1 MAYLQNKE
9 FVEKECPVCGSM
21 KLIVFFKFKD
31 FPVHC
36 NILWKNQEA
45 ARNCPKGDIELAFCP
60 NCSYIFNL
68 AFEPAFFEYSQT
80 YDSSLHF
87 SPFYKKYAQ
96 SIAARLIERH
106 DLYNK
111 DIIEIGCGKGYFL
124 NLICN
129 LGNNR
134 GVGFDPSYIDQ
145 RNNKI
150 KEQVKFI
157 QDYYSEKYSIYQGD
171 LIVCRHVLEH
181 IPNPKDFLNV
191 IRSSIG
197 NRINTHVFF
206 EVPNALQT
214 FRRLFIWDIIY
225 EHYSYFTPVSLTHIF
240 SSSCFRICKLAEEF
254 DGQFLS
260 IEASPDHNRIPH
272 SLSNQQMELK
282 KIVSEIASFPK
293 KYRIKVERCR
303 NKLNKI
309 EDQEKRIVLWGAGSK
324 GVTFLNTFKK
334 AKIDYVVD
342 INPNKQGMYIPGTGQ
357 SIVPPEYLKEYK
369 PEVIIIM
376 NPIYKNEI
384 QETINRLELTSK
396 FIFV

>member
-1 MAYLQNKE
+1 MVDQHNKE
-9 FVEKECPVCGSM
+9 IFEKECPVCGSM
-21 KLIVFFKFKD
+21 KLIVFFEFRD
-31 FPVHC
+31 FPAHC
-36 NILWKNQEA
+36 NLLWQSQKT
-45 ARNCPKGDIELAFCP
+45 ARDCQKGDIELAFCP
-60 NCSYIFNL
+60 NCSFIFNI
-68 AFEPAFFEYSQT
+68 AFEPALFEYSQA
-80 YDSSLHF
+80 YDNSLHF
-87 SPFYKKYAQ
+87 SPIFKEYAQ
-96 SIAARLIERH
+96 SLAARLIERH

-150 KEQVKFI
+150 KKQVKFI

-171 LIVCRHVLEH
+171 LIVSRHVLEH
-181 IPNPKDFLNV
+181 IPNPKDFLNI

-197 NRINTHVFF
+197 NSINTHVFF

-225 EHYSYFTPVSLTHIF
+225 EHFSYFTPVSLTHIF
-240 SSSCFRICKLAEEF
+240 SSSNFRICELAEEF

-260 IEASPDHNRIPH
+260 INASPDHNRKLN
-272 SLSNQQMELK
+272 SLGNQQKELK
-282 KIVSEIASFPK
+282 EIASDIASFPNN
-293 KYRIKVERCR
+293 YYIKVERCR
-303 NKLNKI
+303 NKLNQI
-309 EDQEKRIVLWGAGSK
+309 EDQGKRIVLWGAGSK

-334 AKIDYVVD
+334 ANIDHVVD